1 MLFERAELL
10 EKKGKRILKSL
21 SWAIDAYC
29 NGELSDEEFDAL
41 FKILD
46 EDYAEVREGL
56 KQVTK

>member
-29 NGELSDEEFDAL
+29 NRELSDEEFDAL
-41 FKILD
+41 FKILY
-46 EDYAEVREGL
+46 EDFTKVREEL
-56 KQVTK
+56 NQYTE

>member
-1 MLFERAELL
+1 MSNERVESL
-10 EKKGKRILKSL
+10 EEKGKRILKSL

-29 NGELSDEEFDAL
+29 KRELSDEEFDAL

-56 KQVTK
+56 KQVTE

>member
-21 SWAIDAYC
+21 NWAIDAYC
-29 NGELSDEEFDAL
+29 NRELSDEEFDAL
-41 FKILD
+41 FKILY
-46 EDYAEVREGL
+46 EDFTKVREGL

>member
-21 SWAIDAYC
+21 NWAIDAYC
-29 NGELSDEEFDAL
+29 NRELSEEEFDAL
-41 FKILD
+41 FKILY

-56 KQVTK
+56 KQVAK

>member
-21 SWAIDAYC
+21 NWAIDAYC
-29 NGELSDEEFDAL
+29 NRELSDEEFDAL

-56 KQVTK
+56 KQVAK

>member
-21 SWAIDAYC
+21 NWAIDAYC
-29 NGELSDEEFDAL
+29 NRELSDEEFDAL
-41 FKILD
+41 FKILY

>member
-29 NGELSDEEFDAL
+29 NRELSDEEFNAL
-41 FKILD
+41 LKILVD
-46 EDYAEVREGL
+46 DFTKVREEL
-56 KQVTK
+56 NQYTE